1 MRHLNN
7 LFLTILFTCFNVM
20 NSHSQTPVKN
30 YDKEW
35 KKVEQFSQKG
45 LPQSA
50 LTEVK
55 KIYALAKKEKQDA
68 QVIKSLLYISGLQ
81 EDTREDNDVL
91 SIREMETE
99 LKTSKEP
106 VTALLKNIMAGM

>member
-1 MRHLNN
+1 
-7 LFLTILFTCFNVM
+7 M